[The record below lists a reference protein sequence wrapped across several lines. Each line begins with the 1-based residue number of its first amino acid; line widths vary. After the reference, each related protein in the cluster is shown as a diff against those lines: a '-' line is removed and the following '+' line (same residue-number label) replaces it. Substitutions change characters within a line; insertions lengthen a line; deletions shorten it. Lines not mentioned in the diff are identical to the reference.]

1 MTLRAGLSSWFPI
14 IGRAVS
20 RRVAL
25 AALLPVAM
33 VVLAACDPALE
44 QKYYKEGVGTEI
56 TRPDIATV
64 TALQDLYLSELC
76 RQTGMVP
83 MVDGVCSPVG
93 ITPNWGVITEAGMND
108 IDARCDAYLAWL
120 DDKRR
125 SQEPILA
132 EINALQTTS
141 QALMRVAGVGADP
154 ITMVGLAFG
163 LASNTFTNIRSRL
176 LLEANHSTV
185 QSIVLSRQR
194 EYREG
199 LMKQRV
205 VTRAEAV
212 YALRSYLRIC
222 MPMTIEMQI
231 NTTVAI
237 YEQTGVD
244 GLRFKRDRPLI
255 DPGTVTKNA
264 PVQAISSN
272 QKIIHV
278 DRPVPGPIPG
288 LADITPKDN
297 PELRGQSD
305 LNQLQSALCAQ
316 ADNGAVG
323 ALTKAEIGIFKVAT
337 YLIPNDPRR
346 DGKQLSPDEIRLIKK
361 SGECPETAMNY
372 YEKTAYKPGAQ
383 NRFGALG
390 RNLDKFIP
398 ENPVGTPTAL
408 TKAVRDKIALAR
420 QKLSKTV
427 TLKDYGM
434 NVSDQLTRD
443 FDEALAEAL
452 FPSAPAQTPAPTPA
466 PAPAQTPAP
475 TPAPTPG
482 QIK

>member
-1 MTLRAGLSSWFPI
+1 MKLRAGLSSWFSIMSRP
-14 IGRAVS
+14 AS

-25 AALLPVAM
+25 VALLPVAM
-33 VVLAACDPALE
+33 VSLAACDPALE

-56 TRPDIATV
+56 TRPDITTV

-93 ITPNWGVITEAGMND
+93 VTPNWGVIAEAGMND

-125 SQEPILA
+125 SQEPILS

-185 QSIVLSRQR
+185 QSIVLSRQK
-194 EYREG
+194 EYRDG

-231 NTTVAI
+231 NTTITI
-237 YEQTGVD
+237 YEQAGVTGVAI
-244 GLRFKRDRPLI
+244 KRDNPLI
-255 DPGTVTKNA
+255 DPRTVTRNA
-264 PVQAISSN
+264 PVGAVPLVSS
-272 QKIIHV
+272 QKVVQIE
-278 DRPVPGPIPG
+278 RPVLPTIPG
-288 LADITPKDN
+288 LTDITAKDN

-305 LNQLQSALCAQ
+305 LNQLQSALCAK
-316 ADNGAVG
+316 ADKGVVG
-323 ALTKAEIGIFKVAT
+323 ALTRAEIKIFKVGT
-337 YLIPNDPRR
+337 YLPDDPKR
-346 DGKQLSPDEIRLIKK
+346 GETQVSPDEVRKIKT
-361 SGECPETAMNY
+361 SGECPDTAKNY
-372 YEKTAYKPGAQ
+372 YEKVRYKPNAQ
-383 NRFGALG
+383 VAFNALG
-390 RNLDKFIP
+390 RNLDALIP
-398 ENPVGTPTAL
+398 ESPVGTITSL
-408 TKAVRDKIALAR
+408 TKNVRDKIELAR
-420 QKLSKTV
+420 KKLSATV
-427 TLKDYGM
+427 PLKDYGVS
-434 NVSDQLTRD
+434 VSDQVTRD
-443 FDEALAEAL
+443 FDEALAEAT
-452 FPSAPAQTPAPTPA
+452 APKPAPI
-466 PAPAQTPAP
+466 
-475 TPAPTPG
+475 PG
-482 QIK
+482 QTR

>member
-1 MTLRAGLSSWFPI
+1 MKLRAGLSGWFSI
-14 IGRAVS
+14 MGR
-20 RRVAL
+20 
-25 AALLPVAM
+25 AALLRRLTLAAFLPV
-33 VVLAACDPALE
+33 VSVWLAACDPALE
-44 QKYYKEGVGTEI
+44 QKYYKEGIGTEI
-56 TRPDIATV
+56 ARPDIATV

-93 ITPNWGVITEAGMND
+93 LTPNWGVIAEAGMND

-125 SQEPILA
+125 SQEPILS

-185 QSIVLSRQR
+185 QSIVLSRQK
-194 EYREG
+194 EYRDG
-199 LMKQRV
+199 LMKQRI

-231 NTTVAI
+231 NTTITI
-237 YEQTGVD
+237 YEQAGVP
-244 GLRFKRDRPLI
+244 GIAMKRDNPLI
-255 DPGTVTKNA
+255 DPRTVTRNA
-264 PVQAISSN
+264 PVGAVPIVSS
-272 QKIIHV
+272 QKIVHI

-305 LNQLQSALCAQ
+305 LSQLQSALCAQ

-323 ALTKAEIGIFKVAT
+323 ALTKAEIGIFKIAT
-337 YLIPNDPRR
+337 YLDPTDTRR
-346 DGKQLSPDEIRLIKK
+346 EGKQLSPDEIRKIKT
-361 SGECPETAMNY
+361 SGECPDTAKNY
-372 YEKTAYKPGAQ
+372 YEKTSYKPNAQ
-383 NRFGALG
+383 AKFGALG
-390 RNLDKFIP
+390 RNLDRLIS

-408 TKAVRDKIALAR
+408 TKPVRDKITLAR
-420 QKLSKTV
+420 QKLSQTV
-427 TLKDYGM
+427 KLRDYGI

-443 FDEALAEAL
+443 FDEALADAVMQQ
-452 FPSAPAQTPAPTPA
+452 APAQTPAPI
-466 PAPAQTPAP
+466 Q

-482 QIK
+482 QTR

>member
-1 MTLRAGLSSWFPI
+1 MKLRAGLSSWFSI
-14 IGRAVS
+14 MGRAAS

-25 AALLPVAM
+25 AVLLPVAM
-33 VVLAACDPALE
+33 VSLAACDPALE
-44 QKYYKEGVGTEI
+44 QKYYKEGIGTEI

-64 TALQDLYLSELC
+64 TTLQDLYLSELC
-76 RQTGMVP
+76 RQTGIVAV
-83 MVDGVCSPVG
+83 VDGTCNPVG
-93 ITPNWGVITEAGMND
+93 VTPNWGVIVEGGMND

-125 SQEPILA
+125 SQEPILS

-194 EYREG
+194 VYREG
-199 LMKQRV
+199 LMRQRL

-231 NTTVAI
+231 NTTIAI
-237 YEQTGVD
+237 YEQTGVE

-255 DPGTVTKNA
+255 DPSTVTRNA
-264 PVQAISSN
+264 PVAAITSS
-272 QKIIHV
+272 QKIVQI

-288 LADITPKDN
+288 LVDITPKDN

-305 LNQLQSALCAQ
+305 LSQLQSALCAQ

-323 ALTKAEIGIFKVAT
+323 ALTKAEIGIFKIAT
-337 YLIPNDPRR
+337 YVLPNDARR
-346 DGKQLSPDEIRLIKK
+346 EGKQLTPDEIRKIKT
-361 SGECPETAMNY
+361 SGECPDTAMNY
-372 YEKTAYKPGAQ
+372 YEKVNYKPGAQ
-383 NRFGALG
+383 ARFGALG
-390 RNLDKFIP
+390 RNLDRFIP

-408 TKAVRDKIALAR
+408 TKAVRDKIAVAR
-420 QKLSKTV
+420 QKLGKTV
-427 TLKDYGM
+427 TLRDYGI

-452 FPSAPAQTPAPTPA
+452 FPSAPAQTPAP
-466 PAPAQTPAP
+466 APAQTPAP

-482 QIK
+482 QPK

>member
-1 MTLRAGLSSWFPI
+1 MTL
-14 IGRAVS
+14 
-20 RRVAL
+20 
-25 AALLPVAM
+25 ALLLSVTT
-33 VVLAACDPALE
+33 VWLAGCDPALE
-44 QKYYKEGVGTEI
+44 QKYYKEGIGTEI
-56 TRPDIATV
+56 ARPDIATV

-83 MVDGVCSPVG
+83 MVDGSCSPVG
-93 ITPNWGVITEAGMND
+93 VTPNWGVVVEAGMND

-125 SQEPILA
+125 TQEPILS

-185 QSIVLSRQR
+185 QSIVLSRQK
-194 EYREG
+194 EYRDG

-231 NTTVAI
+231 NTTIAI
-237 YEQTGVD
+237 YEQAGVA
-244 GLRFKRDRPLI
+244 GIAIKRDNPLI
-255 DPGTVTKNA
+255 DPRTVTRNA
-264 PVQAISSN
+264 PVAAITSG
-272 QKIIHV
+272 QKIVHI

-288 LADITPKDN
+288 LADIAAKEN

-323 ALTKAEIGIFKVAT
+323 ALTKAEIGIFKIAT
-337 YLIPNDPRR
+337 YVLPGDARR
-346 DGKQLSPDEIRLIKK
+346 EGKQLSPDEIRKLKT
-361 SGECPETAMNY
+361 SGECPDTAMNY
-372 YEKTAYKPGAQ
+372 YEKVYYKPNAQ
-383 NRFGALG
+383 AKFGALG
-390 RNLDKFIP
+390 SNLDRFIP

-408 TKAVRDKIALAR
+408 TKPVREKIALAR
-420 QKLSKTV
+420 QKLGKTV
-427 TLKDYGM
+427 SLRDYGI

-443 FDEALAEAL
+443 FDEALAAAVA
-452 FPSAPAQTPAPTPA
+452 PPAPAQTPA

-475 TPAPTPG
+475 TPG
-482 QIK
+482 QTR